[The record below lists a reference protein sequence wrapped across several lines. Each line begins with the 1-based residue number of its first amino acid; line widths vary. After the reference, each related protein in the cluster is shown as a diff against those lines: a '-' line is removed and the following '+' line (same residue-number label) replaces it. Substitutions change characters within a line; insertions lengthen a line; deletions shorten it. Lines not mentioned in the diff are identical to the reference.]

1 MLPTSLSAL
10 PILTVALL
18 LLLEESSGA
27 GGSQYQL
34 TQIRRPKPPIL
45 KSGPECPTPY
55 FPNGVAKAR
64 QRNKMIRYT
73 CSSGFYLVG
82 NMYSMCEKGRWD
94 APVPICIKAGC
105 ADLET
110 VENGQLSYEYG
121 RAAVMLF
128 CSTGY
133 QIAGS
138 SKAYCNGT
146 HWDRPLGSCRETGLA
161 VQTSCDFEVMDYC
174 GWTNEAT
181 HDFDWKRSDGVVS
194 PKALKTG
201 PKYDH
206 TTMVPLAGHFLMVDS
221 AVQLTNE
228 TARLLSPL
236 YPANYSQS
244 ACFQFFY
251 HMYGDQIGSLTVYVK
266 PSSVSLDSL
275 TAEDVLF
282 HRDTNQGNMWNEGFS
297 KLNEQSDSFQIV
309 IEASLGMKY
318 KSDIAID
325 DVSLL
330 SGSDC
335 RTGEG
340 QDDVLEISSAV
351 PDEELP
357 AELPTAD
364 KDTFKIDSCENRCG
378 ANVSSPVRVGE
389 LFFIHCDCIEGCV
402 ETKTCCPDY
411 AERCVWSA
419 GDSPSSTTLS
429 TTPSTTSTTLT
440 TPSTTPSTTST
451 TTTTAAPTTTTV
463 RATTSTTQRSTSTT
477 TQSTSTTQRST
488 TTTQRSTTTTQR
500 STTTTQ
506 RITTTPTTPRTTSTT
521 QRKTTTTRP
530 TTPKPSST
538 TTTGRPYNLR
548 PRTST
553 GAPVIVPMVR
563 TRKPTTPTT
572 TTTTS
577 TESTTVELR
586 IISRMN
592 LETLAS
598 RSGDTKPNLAHVFI
612 YSGVAAIVFSA
623 IVVAI
628 VLHIRRN
635 SGASVLERLKQ
646 KSMKKGTEGFEDVRF
661 LAVDEH
667 LDFSLTPDDA
677 EEAEESDREEAEE
690 KTVQKSGHKPGKK
703 GKK

>member
-1 MLPTSLSAL
+1 MRLRS
-10 PILTVALL
+10 ILV
-18 LLLEESSGA
+18 
-27 GGSQYQL
+27 

-146 HWDRPLGSCRETGLA
+146 HWDRTLGSCRETGIA

-236 YPANYSQS
+236 YPANYSRS

-251 HMYGDQIGSLTVYVK
+251 HMYGDQIGSLTVYMK

-282 HRDTNQGNMWNEGFS
+282 HRDTNQGNMWNEGFF

-340 QDDVLEISSAV
+340 QDDALEISSAV

-357 AELPTAD
+357 AEVPTAD

-378 ANVSSPVRVGE
+378 ANVSAPVRVGE

-411 AERCVWSA
+411 AER
-419 GDSPSSTTLS
+419 
-429 TTPSTTSTTLT
+429 
-440 TPSTTPSTTST
+440 
-451 TTTTAAPTTTTV
+451 
-463 RATTSTTQRSTSTT
+463 
-477 TQSTSTTQRST
+477 
-488 TTTQRSTTTTQR
+488 
-500 STTTTQ
+500 
-506 RITTTPTTPRTTSTT
+506 
-521 QRKTTTTRP
+521 
-530 TTPKPSST
+530 
-538 TTTGRPYNLR
+538 
-548 PRTST
+548 
-553 GAPVIVPMVR
+553 
-563 TRKPTTPTT
+563 
-572 TTTTS
+572 
-577 TESTTVELR
+577 
-586 IISRMN
+586 
-592 LETLAS
+592 

-612 YSGVAAIVFSA
+612 YTGVAAIVFST

-646 KSMKKGTEGFEDVRF
+646 KSMKKGMEGFEDVRF

-690 KTVQKSGHKPGKK
+690 KTGQKSGQKPSKK

>member
-1 MLPTSLSAL
+1 MFNFSDPNPSTEASD
-10 PILTVALL
+10 TK
-18 LLLEESSGA
+18 EWSGMPDA
-27 GGSQYQL
+27 VFSD
-34 TQIRRPKPPIL
+34 
-45 KSGPECPTPY
+45 
-55 FPNGVAKAR
+55 GVAKAR

-282 HRDTNQGNMWNEGFS
+282 HRDTNQGNMWNEGFF

-419 GDSPSSTTLS
+419 GDSPSSTTHNTIYHVDDYNNCS
-429 TTPSTTSTTLT
+429 SYNNHSE
-440 TPSTTPSTTST
+440 SDNKYN
-451 TTTTAAPTTTTV
+451 
-463 RATTSTTQRSTSTT
+463 ATN
-477 TQSTSTTQRST
+477 
-488 TTTQRSTTTTQR
+488 TTTTQR

-538 TTTGRPYNLR
+538 TTTARPYNLR